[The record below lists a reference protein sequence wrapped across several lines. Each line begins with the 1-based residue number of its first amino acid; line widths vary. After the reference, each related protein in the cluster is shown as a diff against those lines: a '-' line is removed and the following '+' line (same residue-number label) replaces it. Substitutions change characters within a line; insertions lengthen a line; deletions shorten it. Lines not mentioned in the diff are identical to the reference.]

1 MNNYTVRVSMTIE
14 AEIEVEA
21 NSRDE
26 AQANALLDYDE
37 VWGQSSVI
45 GTSAYVIEENGKDV

>member
-21 NSRDE
+21 ENRDAAEE
-26 AQANALLDYDE
+26 AAVVDYDR
-37 VWGQSSVI
+37 VWGAASVDSVD
-45 GTSAYVIEENGKDV
+45 THVIEENGKAV